1 MNRSR
6 IVLVASA
13 LLVSLTAAALLRP
26 GETGYQPAPA
36 ESEPGESDP
45 QFRSQRKAWIE
56 SLHRHAPDLDWHA
69 QDAVWRGE
77 RLLRTQHARDEV
89 IATGASTHR
98 LLDVTTAAISGT
110 WRERGSANQA
120 GRVTNAIFDGAHN
133 RLIAL
138 SQGGNLWAADHASL
152 QWSSLNDSASFV
164 SSGFLERLTTGASE
178 RLLVAGDS
186 PAGLYYSDNG
196 GASFSAAT
204 GLSLSNPWYTA
215 GLAVRD
221 VSGSD
226 IYLMRVH
233 WDGAASRWR
242 PNLFASVN
250 RGTSFT
256 SLGFVGERDR
266 VALFSPRYGSTE
278 TYLLADATLSR
289 IVPGTQARQ
298 TISTVPFAPAVA
310 DGDRIALSGGV
321 SAGEVFLYAFR
332 SRDNQTDVLRSLDGG
347 QSWETRGTV
356 PQGMFRSRSATTS
369 TRDPAQVFL
378 GGVDVYRSSDGAT
391 SWTLV
396 NSWGDYY
403 GDPTDKLHADIP
415 NIEVWLDASNQ
426 ERVLICTDGGLYEST
441 DYLTSVKNLSLNG
454 LHVSQYYSTYTG
466 AGGQIFA
473 GAQDQGYQKALAP
486 GSGIPFFVQTIS
498 GDYGH
503 LDSSNGGAALW
514 LLYPGFVMLDA
525 NTSAA
530 GQSNLKFWN
539 FGDNDLQG
547 ALWLPPVAADPSS
560 ATKAM
565 LAGGSIGGGSQHII
579 RLALSGSA
587 ITASEDT
594 FDFTSVVT
602 ALTYSGNGGKRYAI
616 NSDRKFFRDTGSG
629 WSNTASGLP
638 ENHYFYGN
646 TIVADPVRANTLYV
660 AGAGYSNPAVFV
672 STNDGTSF
680 TAMSNALPS
689 TLVYQLAISPDGAH
703 LFAATELG
711 AFYYDRSAST
721 WQDISGL
728 GAPDQVYW
736 DVDWVDQAGGYARF
750 ATYGRGIWDFVPRA
764 DLIFRNGFE
773 VP

>member
-6 IVLVASA
+6 ISLVAGA

-26 GETGYQPAPA
+26 GEAGYQPAPT
-36 ESEPGESDP
+36 ESEPGESGP

-56 SLHRHAPDLDWHA
+56 SLHRHAPDLDWRA

-77 RLLRTQHARDEV
+77 RLLRTQHDRDEK
-89 IATGASTHR
+89 IATGASPDR
-98 LLDVTTAAISGT
+98 LLDVATAAISGT
-110 WRERGSANQA
+110 WRERGSSNQA
-120 GRVTNAIFDGAHN
+120 GRVTNAIFDAAHN
-133 RLIAL
+133 RLVTL
-138 SQGGNLWAADHASL
+138 SQGGNLWAADRASL

-164 SSGFLERLTTGASE
+164 SSGFLERSTTGTSE

-196 GASFSAAT
+196 GASFSAST
-204 GLSLSNPWYTA
+204 GLSLANPWYTA
-215 GLAVRD
+215 GLAIRD

-226 IYLMRVH
+226 VYLMRVH
-233 WDGAASRWR
+233 YDFGTSRWR

-256 SLGFVGERDR
+256 SLGFVGETDR

-278 TYLLADATLSR
+278 TYLLADATLSS
-289 IVPGTQARQ
+289 IVPGTQALQ
-298 TISTVPFAPAVA
+298 TISTVPFSPPVA
-310 DGDRIALSGGV
+310 GGDRIALSGGV
-321 SAGEVFLYAFR
+321 SGGQIFLYAFR
-332 SRDNQTDVLRSLDGG
+332 SRGDQTDVLRSLDGG
-347 QSWETRGTV
+347 MSWQARGTV
-356 PQGMFRSRSATTS
+356 PQGLFRSSSVATS

-378 GGVDVYRSSDGAT
+378 GGVNVYRSSDGAT

-396 NSWGDYY
+396 SGWGDYY
-403 GDPTDKLHADIP
+403 GDPANKLHADIP

-441 DYLTSVKNLSLNG
+441 DYLASVKNLSLNG
-454 LHVSQYYSTYTG
+454 LYVSQYYSTYTG
-466 AGGQIFA
+466 TSGQIFA
-473 GAQDQGYQKALAP
+473 GAQDQGYQKSLAP
-486 GSGIPFFVQTIS
+486 GSGVPSFAQTIS

-514 LLYPGFVMLDA
+514 LVYPGFVMLDA
-525 NTSAA
+525 NTTAA

-539 FGDNDLQG
+539 FGDNNLQG

-565 LAGGSIGGGSQHII
+565 LAGGSIGGGSHHIV
-579 RLALSGSA
+579 RLDLSGSTISA
-587 ITASEDT
+587 TEDT
-594 FDFTSVVT
+594 FDFTSAVT
-602 ALTYSGNGGKRYAI
+602 ALAYSGNGGERYAV

-629 WSNTASGLP
+629 WSNTASSLP
-638 ENHYFYGN
+638 GNHYFYGN
-646 TIVADPVRANTLYV
+646 TIISDPVRANTLYV

-672 STNDGTSF
+672 STNDSTSF
-680 TAMSNALPS
+680 TAMSNGLPS

-711 AFYYDRSAST
+711 PFYYDRSAST
-721 WQDISGL
+721 WQDLSGL
-728 GAPDQVYW
+728 SAPDQVYW

-750 ATYGRGIWDFVPRA
+750 ATYGRGIWDFVPTV

-773 VP
+773 AP